1 MASRDDVELAVAAG
15 VDAVGF
21 IFAPSPR
28 RLSPEDA
35 ASLIARVPLLVA
47 TVAVFV
53 DPDPE
58 LTSAVAAVMPRM
70 LPQFCGSES
79 RECCEGLAPG
89 GYLKVIHIGEAS
101 TPERLGEAIAEHPRA
116 LPLFDTKLAER
127 AGGGGR
133 VFDWSLVASHA
144 AASMIAGGLRP
155 ENVAECIRRLRPFA
169 VDVRSGV
176 ERDGRKDR
184 AALAAFLAAVREAD
198 AEEIR
203 ELQAREAVRLRRKE
217 PLG

>member
-1 MASRDDVELAVAAG
+1 MTSRDDVDLAVAAG

-35 ASLIARVPLLVA
+35 APLIARVPLLVA

-58 LTSAVAAVMPRM
+58 LTAAVAAVMPRM

-79 RECCEGLAPG
+79 RERCEELVPG

-101 TPERLGEAIAEHPRA
+101 TPEFLRAALAEHPRA

-133 VFDWSLVASHA
+133 VFDWSLVEPHSEA
-144 AASMIAGGLRP
+144 AMIAGGLRP
-155 ENVAECIRRLRPFA
+155 ENVGECIRRLRPFA

-176 ERDGRKDR
+176 EREGRKDR
-184 AALAAFLAAVREAD
+184 GALAAFLEAVREAD
-198 AEEIR
+198 ATVKAFSVTD
-203 ELQAREAVRLRRKE
+203 LATS
-217 PLG
+217 